1 MWNIEI
7 DKNFDEFTKRIKDAN
22 NAEKMIAKKYY
33 LDLMRIF
40 GIKKVK
46 LIDISKNK
54 IQLEYRVDSQYV
66 YSLTFLRTS
75 NNKVEFVMRNIG
87 RSLSDLW
94 NIKTFKGIQ
103 KRIIDN
109 WD

>member
-87 RSLSDLW
+87 RSLSNLW

>member
-7 DKNFDEFTKRIKDAN
+7 DKNFDEFTKRIKDVN

-94 NIKTFKGIQ
+94 NNKTFKGIQ